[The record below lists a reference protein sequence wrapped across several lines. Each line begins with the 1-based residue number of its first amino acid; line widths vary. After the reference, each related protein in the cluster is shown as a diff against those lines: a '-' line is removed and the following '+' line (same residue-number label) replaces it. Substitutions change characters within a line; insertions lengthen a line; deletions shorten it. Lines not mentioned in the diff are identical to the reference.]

1 MSFNKYFNDIFC
13 INLDQRPDRW
23 DEVQQEFNKFNLTGV
38 TRFSAVDGK
47 TLPKPI
53 NTGSGIP
60 PLLPGELGVLES
72 NLKLV
77 KYANENNLPNFL
89 MLEDDVVFSDEVNN
103 LDKYMSNIPDDWD
116 MIYFGGNHK
125 YSHPPKQINETTLKL
140 HYTVAIHC
148 VAIKSTVYDV
158 IESILSKRSK
168 QVDNYYTLVQQSF
181 NVYCTNPSIAFQKEG
196 FSDIQNRVVNYDG
209 FLK

>member
-1 MSFNKYFNDIFC
+1 MSFNKYFDNIFC
-13 INLDQRPDRW
+13 INLDQREDRW
-23 DEVQQEFNKFNLTGV
+23 KEAQREFESFGIENV

-47 TLPKPI
+47 TRPKFH
-53 NTGSGIP
+53 

-72 NLKLV
+72 NLNLV
-77 KYANENNLPNFL
+77 KQANKDNLPNFL
-89 MLEDDVVFSDEVNN
+89 MLEDDVVFSEELRN

-125 YSHPPKQINETTLKL
+125 YSHPPQQINETTLKL

-158 IESILSKRSK
+158 IENILSKRKK

-181 NVYCTNPSIAFQKEG
+181 NVYCTNPSIAFQREG

-209 FLK
+209 YLR

>member
-1 MSFNKYFNDIFC
+1 MSFNNYFDNIFC
-13 INLDQRPDRW
+13 INLDERKDRW
-23 DEVQQEFNKFNLTGV
+23 VEVQKEFNKFNLTGV
-38 TRFSAVDGK
+38 TRFSAVNGK
-47 TLPKPI
+47 TLPKPHA
-53 NTGSGIP
+53 
-60 PLLPGELGVLES
+60 LLDGELGVLES

-77 KYANENNLPNFL
+77 KYANENKLPNFL
-89 MLEDDVVFSDEVNN
+89 MLEDDVVFSEEVNN
-103 LDKYMSNIPDDWD
+103 LDKYMLNIPDDWD

-125 YSHPPKQINETTLKL
+125 YSHPPQQINETTLKL

-158 IESILSKRSK
+158 IENILSKKSK

-181 NVYCTNPSIAFQKEG
+181 NVYCTNPSIAFQREG

-209 FLK
+209 YLR

>member
-13 INLDQRPDRW
+13 INLDNRPNRW
-23 DEVQQEFNKFNLTGV
+23 EDVQEEFNKFNLTGV

-47 TLPKPI
+47 TLPKPHA
-53 NTGSGIP
+53 
-60 PLLPGELGVLES
+60 LLDGELGVLES

-158 IESILSKRSK
+158 IESILSKKSK

-209 FLK
+209 YLR

>member
-13 INLDQRPDRW
+13 INLDHRPNRW
-23 DEVQQEFNKFNLTGV
+23 EEVQKEFNKFNLTGV

-47 TLPKPI
+47 GLPKPHA
-53 NTGSGIP
+53 
-60 PLLPGELGVLES
+60 LLDGELGILES

-77 KYANENNLPNFL
+77 RHAKKNNLPSFL
-89 MLEDDVVFSDEVNN
+89 MLEDDVVFGDEVNN
-103 LDKYMSNIPDDWD
+103 LDKYMDNIPDDWD
-116 MIYFGGNHK
+116 MIYFGGNHR
-125 YSHPPKQINETTLKL
+125 YSHPPKEINETTLKL

-158 IESILSKRSK
+158 IESILSKKLK

-181 NVYCTNPSIAFQKEG
+181 NVYCTKPSIAFQKEG

-209 FLK
+209 FLR